1 MRLFTINKADSGK
14 RLDKWLMDTAPGLG
28 KGGAQKA
35 LRNKTARVNGKHGE
49 ASTRLSEGDEVKLFL
64 PDDVFEPVEKE
75 DMFLKNFRVH
85 LHILYEDEN
94 ILLADKKPG
103 LMSHPDDR
111 ERVNTLLTHI
121 QAYLYQKGEYD
132 SMKKGAF
139 APALCNR
146 IDRFTGG
153 IVIAAKN
160 EETLKMINAKI
171 AAREIQKFYLCAVH
185 GALNPQEGILKS
197 FLFKPQGQRSV
208 QVLKRPVPGAQEAE
222 TGYKTLSA
230 YHGLSLVECELFTG
244 RTHQIRAQMADAG
257 HPLLGDSQ
265 YGDKELDSSVSDA
278 VRQGLMGRA
287 RTAHDDERGL
297 STRSNY
303 AAGYQALYA
312 YRVDFGFM
320 TDAGH
325 LNYLRGRSFR
335 VGRVAFADTLF
346 PGFHI

>member
-1 MRLFTINKADSGK
+1 VFETDLIKGALVNAMQKNKAITDDCSAVE
-14 RLDKWLMDTAPGLG
+14 L
-28 KGGAQKA
+28 
-35 LRNKTARVNGKHGE
+35 LRVPVCLT
-49 ASTRLSEGDEVKLFL
+49 EGDEVKLFL
-64 PDDVFEPVEKE
+64 PDDVFAPVEKE
-75 DMFLKNFRVH
+75 DLFLKNFRVH

-94 ILLADKKPG
+94 LLLADKKPG

-121 QAYLYQKGEYD
+121 HAYLYQKGEYD

-160 EETLKMINAKI
+160 EPTLKLINAKI

-185 GALNPQEGILKS
+185 GALNPQEGLLKN
-197 FLFKPQGQRSV
+197 FLLKPQGQRSV
-208 QVLKRPVPGAQEAE
+208 QIFERPVPGAQEAE
-222 TGYKTLSA
+222 TGYRTLA
-230 YHGLSLVECELFTG
+230 ACRGLTLVECELYTG
-244 RTHQIRAQMADAG
+244 RTHQIRAQMAHAG

-265 YGDKELDSSVSDA
+265 YGDKALDGAASAA
-278 VRQGLMGRA
+278 VRQALAGRA
-287 RTAHDDERGL
+287 RTSYDDERGL
-297 STRSNY
+297 SERSSYN
-303 AAGYQALYA
+303 AGYQALYA
-312 YRVDFGFM
+312 YRVDFGFQS
-320 TDAGH
+320 DAGH

-346 PGFHI
+346 PGFHL